1 MHFSEGGL
9 REEKVLLL
17 IIPEPEGR
25 AVLKRDRKLITASNM
40 AVLPLKK

>member
-17 IIPEPEGR
+17 SIPEPEGC
-25 AVLKRDRKLITASNM
+25 AVLEKR
-40 AVLPLKK
+40 